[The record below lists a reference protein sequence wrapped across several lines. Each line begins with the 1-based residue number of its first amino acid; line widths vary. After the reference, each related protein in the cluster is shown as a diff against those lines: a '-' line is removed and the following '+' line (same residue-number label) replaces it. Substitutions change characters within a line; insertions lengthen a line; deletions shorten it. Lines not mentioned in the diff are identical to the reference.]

1 MTLVVS
7 DTSPVRALAHVGQL
21 EFLKTL
27 YGEVWVPP
35 SVVAELAS
43 PRGRGPA
50 VDAIAAGL
58 IVRAPA
64 DVARVATLKRDLD
77 PGESEAI
84 ALALEVGADLLLID
98 EYDGRA
104 IAKGLGLSV
113 KGVLG
118 LLVDAKA
125 AGLLVSVGPVID
137 RLQAEIDSHVAPH
150 IRRQI
155 LAQAGEADQSP

>member
-7 DTSPVRALAHVGQL
+7 DTSPVRALAHLGRL
-21 EFLKTL
+21 DFLRVL

-35 SVVAELAS
+35 SVVRELAS

-50 VDAIAAGL
+50 VDALAAGL
-58 IVRAPA
+58 IVRSPS

-104 IAKGLGLSV
+104 IAKGLGLGI

-118 LLVDAKA
+118 LLVDAKT
-125 AGLLVSVGPVID
+125 AGLLVSVRPAID
-137 RLQAEIDSHVAPH
+137 RLQVEIDFHVAPH

-155 LAQAGEADQSP
+155 LEQAGEADQPP

>member
-58 IVRAPA
+58 
-64 DVARVATLKRDLD
+64 
-77 PGESEAI
+77 
-84 ALALEVGADLLLID
+84 
-98 EYDGRA
+98 
-104 IAKGLGLSV
+104 
-113 KGVLG
+113 
-118 LLVDAKA
+118 
-125 AGLLVSVGPVID
+125 LVSVGPVID
-137 RLQAEIDSHVAPH
+137 RLQAEIDFHVAPH

>member
-7 DTSPVRALAHVGQL
+7 DTSPVGALAHLGRL
-21 EFLKTL
+21 DLLATM

-35 SVVAELAS
+35 AVAHELAN
-43 PRGRGPA
+43 PRRESFPPI
-50 VDAIAAGL
+50 DAPSLGFV
-58 IVRAPA
+58 VRVPA
-64 DVARVATLKRDLD
+64 DAARVAALGRRDLD

-98 EYDGRA
+98 EYDGRGVA
-104 IAKGLGLSV
+104 VELGIGI

-118 LLVDAKA
+118 LLIDAKL
-125 AGLLVSVGPVID
+125 AGHVPAVRPLVD
-137 RLQAEIDSHVAPH
+137 RLVTEIDFHVSPG

-155 LAQAGEADQSP
+155 LARAGESD